1 MRHITAAD
9 LPENIARLAEAQV
22 AAGRFQSVEDVVCAG
37 VEAIAERVDAE
48 KEWLAYA
55 RKEAEDAFAELD
67 RGESIRGTP
76 MELMAL
82 IDAEVARQAGTFR
95 ARIPPTQTQEGG
107 QHDGSSVLFR
117 DLRARGATSPAYSR
131 NRRTPKHDR
140 WRARSPGE

>member
-1 MRHITAAD
+1 MRHITADD

-76 MELMAL
+76 MELMAS
-82 IDAEVARQAGTFR
+82 IDAEVARQAGT
-95 ARIPPTQTQEGG
+95 
-107 QHDGSSVLFR
+107 
-117 DLRARGATSPAYSR
+117 
-131 NRRTPKHDR
+131 
-140 WRARSPGE
+140 